1 MFTAALLVWS
11 IAAVFIRIVGLIV
24 RELSLE
30 ARSAYTILPF
40 SVVVLD
46 GLLEDLAFARR
57 YQCLSVG
64 GYSDFDLFRFA
75 WRPVPSPWSRIPPA
89 GLSLA
94 STVASFDRDAR
105 A

>member
-64 GYSDFDLFRFA
+64 INVSVLGAIPISICSDSRGDLCRLLGRGFHRQ
-75 WRPVPSPWSRIPPA
+75 
-89 GLSLA
+89 G
-94 STVASFDRDAR
+94 
-105 A
+105 